1 MAHGWLLFA
10 RRRGAAQ
17 CPSASINVAQPCSAV
32 GRSVAPFI
40 VRLSDDAIIWPQP
53 IIRRHHMTN
62 CVLPPHP
69 GFLYSTICVDLVLE
83 LRHYG

>member
-17 CPSASINVAQPCSAV
+17 CPSASTNVARPCSAV

-40 VRLSDDAIIWPQP
+40 VRLSDDAIIWP
-53 IIRRHHMTN
+53 
-62 CVLPPHP
+62 
-69 GFLYSTICVDLVLE
+69 
-83 LRHYG
+83 